1 MTLQYSLD
9 LSVAD
14 ATKAEAVARALNDR
28 AIATARAAA
37 GLPPIDAEPPYWVI
51 EPGTD
56 ERFPDG
62 IRIERIAAPIPHT
75 TDPGK
80 RAYPWGEAHRA
91 ALFDGGTVAYLNTW
105 GAANGYPGL
114 GGWAQS
120 VRAQLQQT
128 LPEAYISE
136 PEQMIGEVKPPIII
150 TPKR

>member
-1 MTLQYSLD
+1 MTLEYSLD
-9 LSVAD
+9 LSEAD
-14 ATKAEAVARALNDR
+14 ADKAEAVARALNDR

-37 GLPPIDAEPPYWVI
+37 GLPAIDALPPYYAL
-51 EPGTD
+51 EPGVN
-56 ERFPDG
+56 ENFPDG
-62 IRIERIAAPIPHT
+62 ILIERIAAPIPHT
-75 TDPGK
+75 TDPSR
-80 RAYPWGEAHRA
+80 RAYPWDDTHRA
-91 ALFDGGTVAYLNTW
+91 ELFDGSTVAYLNTW

-120 VRAQLQQT
+120 IRAQLQQT

>member
-1 MTLQYSLD
+1 MSLEYSID
-9 LSVAD
+9 LSESD

-28 AIATARAAA
+28 AIAEARAAA
-37 GLPPIDAEPPYWVI
+37 GLPAIDAEPPYWVI

-56 ERFPDG
+56 DRFPDG
-62 IRIERIAAPIPHT
+62 IRIERIANPIPHN
-75 TDPGK
+75 TDPSK
-80 RAYPWGEAHRA
+80 RAYPWDDTHRA
-91 ALFDGGTVAYLNTW
+91 ELFEGSTVAYLNTW
-105 GAANGYPGL
+105 GAANGYPAL

-120 VRAQLQQT
+120 IRAQLQQT